1 MDRDYW
7 TRSIRKWFQP
17 YHPDGN
23 ENVAKQYY
31 AGAKKS
37 KSREDEGLRSIRV
50 WIGARRPRHFEEEFL
65 HSFYGKILVLG
76 DEDNLVLLDETRA
89 PILIPW
95 FTIRF
100 VEVD

>member
-17 YHPDGN
+17 YQPQSND
-23 ENVAKQYY
+23 NVAKSYFGGTKKNK
-31 AGAKKS
+31 AG
-37 KSREDEGLRSIRV
+37 EDELRSIRV
-50 WIGARRPRHFEEEFL
+50 WVGTRRSRHFDEESL

-76 DEDNLVLLDETRA
+76 DEDNLVLMDESRA
-89 PILIPW
+89 PIIIPR